1 MLKKLFVLFAM
12 LYAAMAFAAVDV
24 NKATAADLDAV
35 KGIGPGISTK
45 ILDERKK
52 GDFKDWNDLIDRV
65 KGVGDKNAMKF
76 SEAGLT
82 VGGQAF
88 NGAVEKPMAKK
99 EAKPMAKDAAGGKP
113 AAAATAATSK
123 DEKAM
128 ASADTSAA
136 DDKAAKAQAKEEAK
150 AKKAAEKEAK
160 AKAKADSAKPTA
172 SASK

>member
-12 LYAAMAFAAVDV
+12 LYAAMAFAAMDV

-123 DEKAM
+123 DEKAI
-128 ASADTSAA
+128 APADALAA
-136 DDKAAKAQAKEEAK
+136 DDKAKAKEEAK

>member
-123 DEKAM
+123 DEKA
-128 ASADTSAA
+128 AAPAAAAAPTAAA
-136 DDKAAKAQAKEEAK
+136 DDKAKAKE
-150 AKKAAEKEAK
+150 EAK